1 MWENTLRGSTVFA
14 VDTNVIVAAYAWWDD
29 RQDAA
34 VRAINRFADEKTLIV
49 PLHALM
55 ESYSV
60 LTRLPRRFRVTPT
73 EAFRALHITFENVPV
88 AGLSSGDFWPLL
100 GTFVSRG
107 ISGGRIYDAAIAH
120 VALEAGVEAIL
131 TFNAR
136 HFWGEGLKVLTP

>member
-1 MWENTLRGSTVFA
+1 MIVA
-14 VDTNVIVAAYAWWDD
+14 VDTNVIVAAYAWWDG

-60 LTRLPRRFRVTPT
+60 LTRLPRAYRATQA
-73 EAFRALHITFENVPV
+73 EAFRALRITFANVPV
-88 AGLSSGDFWPLL
+88 VSFSSGDFWPLL
-100 GTFVSRG
+100 ESFVSRG
-107 ISGGRIYDAAIAH
+107 ISGGRIYDGAIAH
-120 VALEAGVEAIL
+120 AAREAGAEAIL
-131 TFNAR
+131 TFNVR

>member
-1 MWENTLRGSTVFA
+1 MIVA

-49 PLHALM
+49 PVHALM

-60 LTRLPRRFRVTPT
+60 LTRLPRRYRATPA
-73 EAFRALHITFENVPV
+73 EAFRALHITFANVPV

-100 GTFVSRG
+100 ETFVSRG

-120 VALEAGVEAIL
+120 VAHEAGAEAIL

-136 HFWGEGLKVLTP
+136 HFWAEGLKVLTP